1 MCVIVELLRS
11 IVQKIWRGVII
22 FTYTIQIIL
31 SHLLQDFILIKIR
44 VVVCFF
50 PCERWKHHYSILLNE
65 IIYII
70 NDNPLA
76 N

>member
-31 SHLLQDFILIKIR
+31 SHLLQDFIL
-44 VVVCFF
+44 FYF
-50 PCERWKHHYSILLNE
+50 NQNPCSCLLLPLRE
-65 IIYII
+65 METSLFYIVK
-70 NDNPLA
+70 
-76 N
+76 